1 MQKFCVIQTAFIGD
15 VVLSTSLIASLH
27 LQYPAAQIDIVV
39 RKGNE
44 SLFTG
49 HPYIHN
55 VIVWDKKQNKY
66 LNWIKVLKQIR
77 SKQYDSVINV
87 QRFAATGLWTALSNA
102 THKIGFDKNPF
113 SFLFTH
119 KIKHETIHEGHHEI
133 HKNHALIQ
141 ALNPAMVLCHPQLY
155 PTQCDID
162 FVKQFQQQP
171 YICIAP
177 ASVWF
182 TKRFPIKQWIQ
193 FLNELNFDGKVYIIG
208 GPGDK
213 NLGDEIINSIHA
225 QAPIQGKVVNL
236 AGQLSFL
243 SSAALQSGAVLSY
256 VNDSAPMHFASAVN
270 APVVAIFCSTIPAF
284 GFGPLSDKSFI
295 VETQQQLSCKPCGIH
310 GRKACPLNHF
320 NCGNSIQMEQLYAP
334 LVQMKQH

>member
-49 HPYIHN
+49 HPYLHE
-55 VIVWDKKQNKY
+55 VIVWDKKQSKY
-66 LNWIKVLKQIR
+66 LNWIKVLKKIR
-77 SKQYDSVINV
+77 SRQYHSVINV
-87 QRFAATGLWTALSNA
+87 QRFAATGLWTAFSNA
-102 THKIGFDKNPF
+102 SNKIGFDKNPF

-119 KIKHETIHEGHHEI
+119 KIKHETIQEGLHEI

-141 ALNPAMVLCHPQLY
+141 AINPAMVLCHPQLY
-155 PTQCDID
+155 PTQKDVD
-162 FVKQFQQQP
+162 FVKEFQHQP

-182 TKRFPIKQWIQ
+182 TKRFPIEQWIK
-193 FLNELNFDGKVYIIG
+193 FLNELNFKGKIYIIG

-213 NLGDEIINSIHA
+213 SLGEKIISSISP
-225 QAPIQGKVVNL
+225 QSSIYGNVENL

-284 GFGPLSDKSFI
+284 GFGPLSAKSFI
-295 VETQQQLSCKPCGIH
+295 VETKQQLSCKPCGIH
-310 GRKACPLNHF
+310 GRKTCPLNHF
-320 NCGNSIQMEQLYAP
+320 NCGNSIQMEQLHTP